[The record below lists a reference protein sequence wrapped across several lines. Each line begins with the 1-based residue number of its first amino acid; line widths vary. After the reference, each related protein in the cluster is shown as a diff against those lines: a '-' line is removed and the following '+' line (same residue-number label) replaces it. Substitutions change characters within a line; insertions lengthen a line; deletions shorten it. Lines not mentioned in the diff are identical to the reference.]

1 MQNSKG
7 LVTDFTF
14 VYQRNDVYLR
24 NEWSNYTNWPYSYQ
38 PYRIKS
44 APVTLEG
51 SVLYGTRQ
59 LGPGENP
66 DYTPT
71 GLYYTGDYKIEN
83 EKDILLS
90 LGLILDGHQREE
102 IRNANVYRYL
112 EAYKRFSSTPYEGVY
127 GYSFAL
133 STSISNLQPTGSLNM
148 SMFNKIELEFTT
160 HTPTIDP
167 NAKYNVICNPD
178 TGAPIGYNKPA
189 ASLYEYNYD
198 LRIYEQRYNVLVFS
212 SGNCSL
218 MFGM

>member
-1 MQNSKG
+1 M
-7 LVTDFTF
+7 
-14 VYQRNDVYLR
+14 YQRNDVYLR

-90 LGLILDGHQREE
+90 LGMVLDGHQREE
-102 IRNANVYRYL
+102 IRNANVYRYML
-112 EAYKRFSSTPYEGVY
+112 KQKPVELKKY
-127 GYSFAL
+127 
-133 STSISNLQPTGSLNM
+133 
-148 SMFNKIELEFTT
+148 FN
-160 HTPTIDP
+160 
-167 NAKYNVICNPD
+167 N
-178 TGAPIGYNKPA
+178 
-189 ASLYEYNYD
+189 
-198 LRIYEQRYNVLVFS
+198 
-212 SGNCSL
+212 
-218 MFGM
+218 